1 MNPLGFAGR
10 HAKWVMAVGLVVAAI
25 LPGLAR
31 WLSEILVPLIMLLMF
46 LGAMRL
52 RPEQTAQILHRPM
65 RSVWQALAIQLA
77 FPLLVTLTLVL
88 TGQILHLWAMALVL
102 VLSAPSIVSSPNI
115 AAILGLDAGAAMRL
129 MIWGTAL
136 VPLSALPMLTLLFG
150 TAGITPILLAALKLA
165 LIIGIAGGT
174 GLLVR
179 RWLPPAP
186 GARVLLQLDGASA
199 LALGIF
205 VIALMPALQEDLL
218 TRPAVIFGWLAFAF
232 GLNFTSQIVVHVL
245 LTRRGG
251 DWHESSTIALV
262 AGNRNLALFFAALSP
277 QQTAPLLPFLAA
289 YQFPMFLTPLCLG
302 WLYRA
307 RNDKG
312 RAQGPAS

>member
-186 GARVLLQLDGASA
+186 AHGCCCNWTG
-199 LALGIF
+199 
-205 VIALMPALQEDLL
+205 P
-218 TRPAVIFGWLAFAF
+218 
-232 GLNFTSQIVVHVL
+232 
-245 LTRRGG
+245 RRWPWG
-251 DWHESSTIALV
+251 SL
-262 AGNRNLALFFAALSP
+262 
-277 QQTAPLLPFLAA
+277 
-289 YQFPMFLTPLCLG
+289 
-302 WLYRA
+302 
-307 RNDKG
+307 
-312 RAQGPAS
+312 